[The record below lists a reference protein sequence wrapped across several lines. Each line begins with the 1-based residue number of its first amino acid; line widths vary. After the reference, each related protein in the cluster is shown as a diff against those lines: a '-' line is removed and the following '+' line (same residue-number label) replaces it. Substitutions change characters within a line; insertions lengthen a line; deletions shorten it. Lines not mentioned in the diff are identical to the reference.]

1 MRRGASAKFKIGQ
14 PEKAPP
20 RQSIDNAPVSVDQK
34 LDAAAAQK
42 EAADDAEAARK
53 GLVVAYAKQ
62 MKEKKESLEVDE
74 ASKQRKAADALAE
87 KARNI
92 CTHADIHCSN
102 ARMDD
107 DALTS
112 LPWTVRLWVWS
123 LCACV
128 CARTCMPPRRRSGSR
143 LRPRRKLLR
152 RRRQRWGRQGKV
164 PSKRCRSWLPWQP
177 PRKQVF

>member
-87 KARNI
+87 KVRSI
-92 CTHADIHCSN
+92 CTHADIHCGN

-107 DALTS
+107 DA
-112 LPWTVRLWVWS
+112 
-123 LCACV
+123 
-128 CARTCMPPRRRSGSR
+128 R
-143 LRPRRKLLR
+143 LRA
-152 RRRQRWGRQGKV
+152 
-164 PSKRCRSWLPWQP
+164 CRADDSATVGLVSVRMCLCTYAHAPTAQERLEAEAAQKAAKAAAAEVGP
-177 PRKQVF
+177 PGQSAV